1 MDKLRSVLQPH
12 SSSNKEDPES
22 TTSPSG
28 PSGRVTGQGSHFARE
43 EETTSSGYL
52 PGTDAKQSAGTTS
65 GENIGTAA
73 IGETSTYSSHNLRRG
88 DPIGNV
94 ADTSSN
100 DPATYR
106 MPEHTYGSS
115 NTGVPAGAAST
126 AASLAFNKDQDS
138 SHIPGAF
145 PDDDTSTSDSARGA
159 ASAAASGM
167 TGTQSRRE
175 PSEMTGTQSE
185 REPYGMTGTQSGREP
200 YGSRGLEAATGGAA
214 GIGGSSG
221 LGQDLSSGRGNTLAG
236 TAGEREPYSSRAPE
250 GFEGMTGGAAGT
262 EAERDPYGSG
272 SSELESGTH
281 GGASTIG
288 SSGLGQ
294 GLSTGGDDTATET
307 ETHQHPFTSSGLG
320 TAHDAT
326 TIAPSGQTPSAYPAD
341 RTGDYSYSTAEGSRA
356 PYETG
361 PSQSSTTNTSTA
373 TEEPKHSGTFGKILG
388 GLGLGAAA
396 GGATGAATRE
406 RESDKPGV
414 VSEARDQPTTTTGL
428 SSYNMPTR
436 SEPTTRSEQS
446 PSHHRRESIPTTA
459 YPAGQQSPAPI
470 SSPVGGTTAAADEA
484 ERKDHTGRNV
494 GMAGAGLGAGALGA
508 HEYEKHRSQPGDTT
522 KYSNA
527 PFGQQ
532 TTSEAPYA
540 PATSSTG
547 TARDIDRKPV
557 ASTPYT
563 DSAPEKESRGYGKTA
578 TAAGLG
584 AGAAGAGAY
593 AMENERNRPETGDLR
608 ADKPYSGSGTAAQHS
623 TGATQMP
630 FREKTT
636 TSHTAGASAERAR
649 DTAPATQ
656 ADDRHTGRDAALA
669 SAAGTGA
676 GAYGA
681 HEYEKNRAEQEPLT
695 SRHEPVPSTK
705 ETRTTAPAATSE
717 KTART
722 DSTAEREHDK
732 SHTGRDAALVGAA
745 GAGAGAYGMHEHN
758 QHEAEEAEAR
768 RQKDLAEQEEA
779 RQRQYE
785 KDQKAAEKLAHKEE
799 KQHEKDIKKDHKL
812 AAKEEKKH
820 QKEIEKENKHHEKEV
835 EKENK
840 HHEKE
845 VAAAE
850 TEHHKQLEKEEKARR
865 EAEEAERHRHEK
877 EGVAAAAAGTGAA
890 AYGVHE
896 HDKNRDTQQL
906 PSKHEQDSAGEGRPA
921 VVSDETGHNVLHK
934 DPPQEKKPGFFKRI
948 FKRRKNKDTGLDEDY
963 STDEEDH
970 THHGRHAAEAG
981 AVGAGA
987 GAGVAGA
994 EATHHGHHEPGTAT
1008 STTTSTD
1015 HHLSSYEEQTG
1026 GLQKPSY
1033 NPFSKRDHTGAT
1045 PVTATHG
1052 ADSNLGA
1059 GVGTH
1064 QYDGSYETRPVGAST
1079 GMRETGPAGAGT
1091 AGMHDTTTSAEA
1103 GTGTGTYATRPTE
1116 TAAAT
1121 SGAIDPEN
1129 IGGIGGR

>member
-1 MDKLRSVLQPH
+1 MDKLRSVFQPH

-43 EETTSSGYL
+43 EETTSSG
-52 PGTDAKQSAGTTS
+52 
-65 GENIGTAA
+65 ENIGTAA
-73 IGETSTYSSHNLRRG
+73 IGETSTYSSHNLRKG

-94 ADTSSN
+94 ADISSN
-100 DPATYR
+100 DPTTYR

-167 TGTQSRRE
+167 TGPQSGMTGTPQSGMTSTQSGMTGTPQSRMT
-175 PSEMTGTQSE
+175 STQSGMTGTQS
-185 REPYGMTGTQSGREP
+185 GMTGTQSGREP

-221 LGQDLSSGRGNTLAG
+221 LGQDLSSGRGDTIAG
-236 TAGEREPYSSRAPE
+236 TAGEREPYSSRVPE
-250 GFEGMTGGAAGT
+250 G
-262 EAERDPYGSG
+262 
-272 SSELESGTH
+272 LE
-281 GGASTIG
+281 
-288 SSGLGQ
+288 
-294 GLSTGGDDTATET
+294 GGDDIATET

-341 RTGDYSYSTAEGSRA
+341 RTGDYSYSAAEGSRA

-414 VSEARDQPTTTTGL
+414 VSETRDQPTTTTGL
-428 SSYNMPTR
+428 SSYNAPTR
-436 SEPTTRSEQS
+436 SEPTTGSEQS
-446 PSHHRRESIPTTA
+446 PSHHRKESIPTTA

-484 ERKDHTGRNV
+484 ERKDHNGRNI

-508 HEYEKHRSQPGDTT
+508 HEYEKHRSQRGDTT

-563 DSAPEKESRGYGKTA
+563 DSAPEKESRGYGKTT

-593 AMENERNRPETGDLR
+593 AMEHERNRPETGDLR
-608 ADKPYSGSGTAAQHS
+608 ADKPYPGSGTAAQPS

-636 TSHTAGASAERAR
+636 TSYTTGTSAERAR

-669 SAAGTGA
+669 GTAGTGA

-722 DSTAEREHDK
+722 DPTTEREPDK
-732 SHTGRDAALVGAA
+732 SHHGRDAALVGAA

-820 QKEIEKENKHHEKEV
+820 QKEIEKEEKHHQKEV

-896 HDKNRDTQQL
+896 HDKNKDTQQL
-906 PSKHEQDSAGEGRPA
+906 PSKHEQESRATAGAIGRGSAGEGRPA

-970 THHGRHAAEAG
+970 TQHGRHAAEAG

-987 GAGVAGA
+987 GVAGA
-994 EATHHGHHEPGTAT
+994 EAAHHGHHEPGTAT

-1059 GVGTH
+1059 GVGTN

-1103 GTGTGTYATRPTE
+1103 GTGTYATRPTE

-1121 SGAIDPEN
+1121 SGAIDPQN
-1129 IGGIGGR
+1129 IGGVGGR